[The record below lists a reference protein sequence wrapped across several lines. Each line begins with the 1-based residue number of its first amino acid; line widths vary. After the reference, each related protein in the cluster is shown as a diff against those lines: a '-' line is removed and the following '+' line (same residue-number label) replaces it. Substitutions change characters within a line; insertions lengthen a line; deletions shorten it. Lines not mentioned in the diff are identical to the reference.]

1 MTSASSAASSTP
13 SAPAPGRHDDGT
25 SLRER
30 KKLATRQALGSA
42 AMELALDRGLENV
55 VIEDIAAAAG
65 VSPRTFSN
73 YFTSKYE
80 AIAALALDR
89 SFQIGEELR
98 RRPAGECLWEAIRQA
113 VLAVYAPA
121 TEVPDPRRIAAVQL
135 VTSSPALRGEY
146 LKALAIMQYEMA
158 QAITE
163 RTGGDPAADTFVTR
177 ALAGAV
183 TSVLQAAMERW
194 LFADRPLALIP
205 VIETALR
212 EMAEGLRD
220 ILAGAG
226 DPAAPPGPGAPAP
239 SVRPP
244 ENSEPAMT
252 APG

>member
-1 MTSASSAASSTP
+1 MTSAMNSDT
-13 SAPAPGRHDDGT
+13 PGRAGQ
-25 SLRER
+25 SGGLRER

-73 YFTSKYE
+73 YFASKYE

-98 RRPAGECLWEAIRQA
+98 RRPAGECLWEAICQA
-113 VLAVYAPA
+113 VRAVYAPA

-146 LKALAIMQYEMA
+146 LKVLAIMQYEMA

-163 RTGGDPAADTFVTR
+163 RTGAGPAADTFVTR

-183 TSVLQAAMERW
+183 TSALQAATERW
-194 LFADRPLALIP
+194 LFADPPVALMPL
-205 VIETALR
+205 IETALR
-212 EMAEGLRD
+212 EMAGGLRE
-220 ILAGAG
+220 ILPAGAARAGAG
-226 DPAAPPGPGAPAP
+226 EPAGHPGRSGCARPPQ
-239 SVRPP
+239 PP
-244 ENSEPAMT
+244 ENEEPAMA

>member
-1 MTSASSAASSTP
+1 MTSDARP
-13 SAPAPGRHDDGT
+13 QPEPGG
-25 SLRER
+25 LRER

-65 VSPRTFSN
+65 VSARTFSN
-73 YFTSKYE
+73 YFASKYE
-80 AIAALALDR
+80 AIASLALDR
-89 SFQIGEELR
+89 SYQIGEELR
-98 RRPAGECLWEAIRQA
+98 RRPAAESLWAALCQA

-121 TEVPDPRRIAAVQL
+121 NQTPDLRRIAAIRL

-146 LKALAIMQYEMA
+146 LKALSIMQYEMA

-163 RTGGDPAADTFVTR
+163 RAGADPVADTFLTR

-183 TSVLQAAMERW
+183 TAALQAATERW
-194 LFADRPLALIP
+194 LFSDPPVALVP

-212 EMAEGLRD
+212 EMAEGLREV
-220 ILAGAG
+220 LPGAG
-226 DPAAPPGPGAPAP
+226 QPPGPPGQPAAAP

-252 APG
+252 ALG

>member
-1 MTSASSAASSTP
+1 MTSADTGH
-13 SAPAPGRHDDGT
+13 PGG
-25 SLRER
+25 LRER

-65 VSPRTFSN
+65 VSARTFSN
-73 YFTSKYE
+73 YFASKYE

-89 SFQIGEELR
+89 SWQIGEELR
-98 RRPAGECLWEAIRQA
+98 RRPAGEDLWAAICQA

-121 TEVPDPRRIAAVQL
+121 SEPPDLRRIAAIQL

-146 LKALAIMQYEMA
+146 LKALSIMQYEMA

-163 RTGGDPAADTFVTR
+163 RAGADPVADTFFTR

-183 TSVLQAAMERW
+183 TAVLQAATERW
-194 LFADRPLALIP
+194 LFADPPVPLVP
-205 VIETALR
+205 VIETALG
-212 EMAEGLRD
+212 E
-220 ILAGAG
+220 LAGGMRAVLPAG
-226 DPAAPPGPGAPAP
+226 PAPAAA
-239 SVRPP
+239 